1 MAKKFRL
8 YLVKTKPEKSERPEK
23 PEKPGFDGIFGERL
37 KTARKRTIYK
47 RIEVADEIGVP
58 KETVRNWE
66 RGLAVMPAVYWA
78 PVCEMLYLCPWEL
91 MTGACRRTLMPDLPV
106 HLRKVNPRARKA

>member
-1 MAKKFRL
+1 MTKDDAINHVIRL
-8 YLVKTKPEKSERPEK
+8 MERQRADNMPIKSNR
-23 PEKPGFDGIFGERL
+23 
-37 KTARKRTIYK
+37 
-47 RIEVADEIGVP
+47 EVANEIGVP

-91 MTGACRRTLMPDLPV
+91 LTGSCRRSLMPDLPA
-106 HLRKVNPRARKA
+106 HLRKVNPRARRA